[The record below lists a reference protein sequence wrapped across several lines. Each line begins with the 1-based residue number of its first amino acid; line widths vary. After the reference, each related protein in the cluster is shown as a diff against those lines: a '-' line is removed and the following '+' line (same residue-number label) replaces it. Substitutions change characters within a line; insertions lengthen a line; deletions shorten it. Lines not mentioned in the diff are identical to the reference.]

1 MNPPTPQYIF
11 RGHQAA
17 INTLCYFGDDQF
29 IASGDGDGII
39 IVWKMKTR
47 RPVLKWKA
55 HEESCLCVKVYKDRL
70 VSQGRDDK
78 IQVWQLPDLEE
89 IAVVVSVSDAQNLKP
104 PTLVFH
110 IPYDSLNFC
119 KFSLCIIPDSVLLA
133 FPSNGDTPLVDI
145 YDLTLRKWAIRTIGL
160 GTTAGLS
167 KKGLCMAVELV
178 EKEEKIWLLVGYED
192 GSVSMWFC
200 DVIQRVASL
209 VWDVQKHKQP
219 VLSMAVDRSNT
230 WVVSTSADNQIIKYS
245 IQSGDVLNQIALKKS
260 GIAAVAV
267 RPDNKIFATAGHDGK
282 IRVFSCS
289 SLRPLAILTY
299 HRESAYCVAFG
310 TQSDCNWLISGGKD
324 ARISLWAIY

>member
-11 RGHQAA
+11 RGHQTT
-17 INTLCYFGDDQF
+17 INTLCYFDNDQY
-29 IASGDGDGII
+29 IASGDADGFV

-47 RPVLKWKA
+47 RPVLQWKA
-55 HEESCLCVKVYKDRL
+55 HEESCLCLKVYKDQL

-78 IQVWQLPDLEE
+78 IQVWQLPDLE
-89 IAVVVSVSDAQNLKP
+89 ISVDTKP
-104 PTLVFH
+104 LLLFH

-119 KFSLCIIPDSVLLA
+119 KFSLCILAGSVLLA

-145 YDLTLRKWAIRTIGL
+145 YDLSLKKWLIRTIGL
-160 GTTAGLS
+160 GTLAL

-178 EKEEKIWLLVGYED
+178 EREEKIWLVVGYED

-200 DVIQRVASL
+200 DVLQRVATL

-219 VLSMAVDRSNT
+219 VLSMAIDQTNT
-230 WVVSTSADNQIIKYS
+230 WVVSTSADNQIIKYA
-245 IQSGDVLNQIALKKS
+245 IQSGDVLHQITLKKS

-267 RPDNKIFATAGHDGK
+267 RPDNKIIATAGHDGR

-310 TQSDCNWLISGGKD
+310 TQSGSNWLICGGKD
-324 ARISLWAIY
+324 ARISLWSVY